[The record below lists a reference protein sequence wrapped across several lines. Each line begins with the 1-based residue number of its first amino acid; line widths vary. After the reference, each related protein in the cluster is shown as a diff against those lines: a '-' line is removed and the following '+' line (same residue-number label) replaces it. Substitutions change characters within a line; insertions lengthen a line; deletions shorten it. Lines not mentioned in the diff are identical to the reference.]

1 MYFFILYHV
10 SLQILRILIK
20 YVQYVFT
27 VVLMNVLFLVKS
39 EKKFR
44 QGKRES
50 SKLSNFQIRTRL
62 KRQLRR
68 TFLQG

>member
-39 EKKFR
+39 EKSFVREK
-44 QGKRES
+44 ES

>member
-62 KRQLRR
+62 KRQKR